1 MNKYDSSIQKNIRNQ
16 PARCEGINYNITTY
30 SWKWSSNVQK
40 MKGMRIVNQQMS
52 RALATGDNTPVVL
65 IGADGQAEVS
75 ITSVELIQL
84 INEFRREE
92 GNRVKSFS

>member
-1 MNKYDSSIQKNIRNQ
+1 
-16 PARCEGINYNITTY
+16 
-30 SWKWSSNVQK
+30 